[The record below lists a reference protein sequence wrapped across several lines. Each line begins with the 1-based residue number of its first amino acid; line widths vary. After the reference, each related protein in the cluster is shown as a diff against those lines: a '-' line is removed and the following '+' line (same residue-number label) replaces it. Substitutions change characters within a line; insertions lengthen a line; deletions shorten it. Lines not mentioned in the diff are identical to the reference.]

1 MSTQRKARLFM
12 TSLKNG
18 FATLVDH
25 RALRTFERQVLLF
38 PLFVVLL
45 TSIVFIL
52 GGHITAWLWWL
63 PVLGT
68 LGLPFLNRSIPTRTR
83 IQATVYFLLLL
94 IVVWVFAGLCIT
106 TGWMD
111 TLCYHLPAIRLMIE
125 GWNPIWCGTEEAIA
139 ATMNIDPWHMRL
151 WHVLSMSKTTWI
163 FSAVAYQFT
172 GTPFNLLF
180 PLFPFLFITAC
191 AQVLRFAK
199 PLPLLA
205 KGLLLFLLWSITPA
219 STVSIADSATFLG
232 AVGLLCTMGVYFRE
246 GRIQW
251 TSAIVHSFW
260 LMTAKPTGLLTCF
273 LFWAL
278 FSLIYLWQN
287 RAILKL
293 AIKHLSLTAGTLAL
307 LLIITCASPYITS
320 WVNYGHPLYPKYT
333 TDEVNFPVIDF
344 TGDFDIRNEDAA
356 RMGGFGYFAN
366 AYISTTL
373 THAYYMWR
381 DDLDTF
387 APRQQT
393 WSQGGENGKESDS
406 PTTTR
411 YRITHV
417 LCFLIVFLLGRKPE
431 RLLAL
436 FVLLGI
442 FAVPTTTMIGYT
454 RYVPW
459 VSLIQLLAI
468 CALASLRLNSIR
480 NLVLLFIT
488 LIFIPTLIKSVL
500 SFLTTID
507 QCYATYATLNHPPQ
521 TLYAY
526 YSGGLSQSEAEKLD
540 KLYFSLSGEN
550 RFYLSVNNLLSLK
563 KEVPELREIPIQVLE
578 LYGEERD
585 AYPTFPTADFKMPPT
600 YDMTGTSLFNDNA
613 LLPDRKERLLNYP
626 SIACKVL
633 FVRLPELLWRRI
645 H

>member
-1 MSTQRKARLFM
+1 M
-12 TSLKNG
+12 TPLKNG
-18 FATLVDH
+18 LATLVDH
-25 RALRTFERQVLLF
+25 HALRTFERQVLLF
-38 PLFVVLL
+38 PLLVVLL

-83 IQATVYFLLLL
+83 IQATAYFLLLL
-94 IVVWVFAGLCIT
+94 IGVWIFAGLCVT
-106 TGWMD
+106 VGWMD
-111 TLCYHLPAIRLMIE
+111 TLCYHLPAIRLMID

-139 ATMNIDPWHMRL
+139 TTMNIDPWHMRL

-163 FSAVAYQFT
+163 FSTVAYQFT
-172 GTPFNLLF
+172 NTPFNLLF

-199 PLPLLA
+199 PYPLLA

-219 STVSIADSATFLG
+219 STFSIADSATFLG
-232 AVGLLCTMGVYFRE
+232 AVGVLCTMGVYFRE
-246 GRIQW
+246 GRMQW
-251 TSAIVHSFW
+251 TSVIVHSFW

-273 LFWAL
+273 LFWVL
-278 FSLIYLWQN
+278 FSFIYLWQH
-287 RAILKL
+287 RTILKH
-293 AIKHLSLTAGTLAL
+293 AITHLSLTAGALTL
-307 LLIITCASPYITS
+307 LLLITCASPYITS
-320 WVNYGHPLYPKYT
+320 WVNFGHPLYPKYT
-333 TDEVNFPVIDF
+333 ADPTNFPVIDF
-344 TGDFDIRNEDAA
+344 TGDFNIRNEDAA
-356 RMGGFGYFAN
+356 RMGALGYFVN
-366 AYISTTL
+366 AYVSTTL

-387 APRQQT
+387 TPRQQT

-417 LCFLIVFLLGRKPE
+417 LCFLIVLLLGRKPE
-431 RLLAL
+431 KLLAT
-436 FVLLGI
+436 FILLGI

-459 VSLIQLLAI
+459 VSLIQLLAV
-468 CALASLRLNSIR
+468 CSLASIRLKHLRRLSL
-480 NLVLLFIT
+480 LVIT
-488 LIFIPTLIKSVL
+488 LALLPSVAKTGL
-500 SFLTTID
+500 GFLATID
-507 QCYATYATLNHPPQ
+507 QCYASYTTLKHPPQ

-526 YSGGLSQSEAEKLD
+526 YSGGLSQSEAETLD
-540 KLYFSLSGEN
+540 RIDFSLSREK
-550 RFYLSVNNLLSLK
+550 RFYLSVNNLLLLR
-563 KEVPELREIPIQVLE
+563 EDVPELQNIPIQVLE

-585 AYPTFPTADFKMPPT
+585 AYLTFPPADFKMPPT
-600 YDMTGTSLFNDNA
+600 YDMTGASLFNDNA

-626 SIACKVL
+626 TIACKIL
-633 FVRLPELLWRRI
+633 FIRLPELLWQRI